1 MQLSINCN
9 WITNATIKNDIKW
22 IWLWMDGSLLLTKWW
37 KLLSVVYKSVCVI
50 FCHMQNTMRGKFACA
65 FETTDS
71 LQSQL
76 TRTRSVSLHHSLSPR
91 PRLRSALISYQKQSI
106 HCRAVAEWKTT
117 NVGTQNMYT
126 KTLYIK
132 MFFLSDWLCVVLW
145 VLILRWWFDFKCF
158 KVFLGDN
165 FSIIWYQLELY

>member
-1 MQLSINCN
+1 
-9 WITNATIKNDIKW
+9 
-22 IWLWMDGSLLLTKWW
+22 
-37 KLLSVVYKSVCVI
+37 
-50 FCHMQNTMRGKFACA
+50 MQNTMRGKFACA

-76 TRTRSVSLHHSLSPR
+76 TTTRSVSLLHSLSPR
-91 PRLRSALISYQKQSI
+91 PRLRSVSISYQKQSI

-132 MFFLSDWLCVVLW
+132 MFFLSDWLFVVLR
-145 VLILRWWFDFKCF
+145 VLILRWWFDFNCF

-165 FSIIWYQLELY
+165 FSNIISTWTLLNCCIWSYSTNYDTHFIMLQCQALVTFQ